1 MRRFNKLLKSGT
13 SLMLVFAMLLGMCST
28 AIAVGETK
36 STENSYVAL
45 GDFVTEDALA
55 AFAEGTVVY
64 GGFKRIVDLY
74 NDDLNANLE
83 AIKAADVIALG
94 IGNADINIYA
104 VNNILGAIGADAVG
118 FDSAICD
125 DEWKNLDTALEN
137 CDALT
142 RNIALQLYDK
152 LEPVVSEKLSDNA
165 MIETV
170 LDVLVYTAVSFVVN
184 YSAVLEEVATVNP
197 DATVMIVGLVNMMNG
212 MKVNFNGQ
220 ELDLGLYIGYVMEA
234 LNGYLAAVPTMMQMN
249 GEYEGVTFLYA
260 EASDAEVEYV
270 KPALNYELRDR
281 IIDAVNEFVF
291 PALWER
297 ISIPEQVNGI
307 TVDITLSETVTV
319 DMVNNYDNLTDA
331 GEIIPCAIYLAF
343 ESAIINAD
351 EPTLLSLDMEGG
363 IDGVLSG
370 LNLDI
375 DMSTLADDVMAAVLA
390 YYEAWQWMDAEAE
403 DSITEACYNFMLG
416 KVEEMVKEQQVED
429 MTIAEAYLEL
439 LNTVIAEI
447 NDQGEEF
454 GIVAEEIPALDW
466 NVLWNSL
473 ISEEY
478 ATEARTL
485 FETLMADAKE
495 TLGEI
500 AWEIALETLVEENLD
515 EAVATAQ
522 QELYEE
528 AMLELDAV
536 VEEALNEAVDEI
548 LAEEYD
554 MTRQEAEQVEGLID
568 SIIEQLIA
576 EGLVEE
582 VEAEYEASVRAE
594 IYDNEENVKKLTEEV
609 EKAILDEANNSEEF
623 AAAVAEEVEKQWNAL
638 WNTAWDEALCELYTT
653 VNEKYNE
660 GVALLD
666 ENKANL
672 PLALLKIAD
681 QFVTLPTEP
690 VNVKAWVLEM
700 REELEKQKDTMD
712 ALVNAWANEV
722 AAELIIEKIDEVLPE
737 VFAGDDMN
745 SLLYLLGRL
754 LVGDGLGRYITP
766 DGSDAI
772 YYAMVAA
779 YGDGEDD
786 TQNTVQNEISNK
798 VEKLIDL
805 VLQYGPKAMNKVG
818 AIEKLRHALDVMV
831 EKLDDRGGA
840 QVDKAVNEI
849 ESILDEIEAIA
860 NGETDKTA
868 EDLVNAYI
876 NLDATIEELRAL
888 INGEEIDEESEGAIR
903 EFIDAAAHGGYEIDY
918 KSHYVAVGD
927 DSVEGYAGLLAAEL
941 GLSGDY
947 DTVVSENVAAS
958 IENLD
963 AEVIEKADLITVGFS
978 GNTFLQY
985 MAAQMNARMN
995 NEQPDEMD
1003 WATYVGDAGV
1013 KYVEKALNEIQAV
1026 LAKDL
1031 HTGFGEYYLDEVL
1044 MLAVESYA
1052 YAAADYALNYPVLLE
1067 EIRAI
1072 NPDALIVCV
1081 GMNNSAANIELNLT
1095 TGYEEFAL
1103 GQYIGYVIAAV
1114 NGEAKAYAML
1124 NENVA
1129 YVHAPDVAIEAG
1141 DENPYATLWALLGG
1155 IMDEFAALTTTD
1167 EGKEYI
1173 KTKIYDALNI
1183 THGLRLGDIN
1193 FDEEVDLVDLD
1204 MLYEYLIGRLE
1215 LTGEQLYVADVDGV
1229 DGVTPADLTILYDY
1243 LIGRNTILA

>member
-28 AIAVGETK
+28 AIAVGETE

-55 AFAEGTVVY
+55 DFKDGTVLG
-64 GGFKRIVDLY
+64 GGFMRVADLY
-74 NDDLNANLE
+74 DELVANQS
-83 AIKAADVIALG
+83 AIADADVIALG

-152 LEPVVSEKLSDNA
+152 LEPVVREKLSDQE

-184 YSAVLEEVATVNP
+184 YSAVLEEVATVNE
-197 DATVMIVGLVNMMNG
+197 DATVMIVGLVNMLDG
-212 MKVNFNGQ
+212 MAINFNGQ
-220 ELDLGLYIGYVMEA
+220 ELELGKYFGYVMEA

-249 GEYEGVTFLYA
+249 GEYENVAFLYA
-260 EASDAEVEYV
+260 DASDAEVEYV
-270 KPALNYELRDR
+270 KPVLNYELRER

-351 EPTLLSLDMEGG
+351 EPALLSLDMEGG

-416 KVEEMVKEQQVED
+416 KVEEMVQDQQVEG

-439 LNTVIAEI
+439 LNTVRAEI
-447 NDQGEEF
+447 SAEGEDF
-454 GIVAEEIPALDW
+454 GIALEEISALDW
-466 NVLWNSL
+466 AVLWGSL
-473 ISEEY
+473 IAENYE
-478 ATEARTL
+478 TEAREL
-485 FETLMADAKE
+485 FEELMADAKE
-495 TLGEI
+495 ALGEI
-500 AWEIALETLVEENLD
+500 AWEIGLETLLDEKLD
-515 EAVATAQ
+515 EAVEAAK
-522 QELYEE
+522 QELYDE
-528 AMLELDAV
+528 AMLKMDATI
-536 VEEALNEAVDEI
+536 DEK
-548 LAEEYD
+548 LAEEGL
-554 MTRQEAEQVEGLID
+554 TREW
-568 SIIEQLIA
+568 
-576 EGLVEE
+576 VEE
-582 VEAEYEASVRAE
+582 NNPELIEEMEAEYEETVLAE
-594 IYDNEENVKKLTEEV
+594 IEENEEQITEEV
-609 EKAILDEANNSEEF
+609 KNIILDEAENSEEF
-623 AAAVAEEVEKQWNAL
+623 ANAVTEEVEKQWNTL

-672 PLALLKIAD
+672 PLALLDIAD

-690 VNVKAWVLEM
+690 VDVNKWVIDMRAELTEEKADIEDMVDAWVN
-700 REELEKQKDTMD
+700 D
-712 ALVNAWANEV
+712 V
-722 AAELIIEKIDEVLPE
+722 AAELIVEKIDEVLPE
-737 VFAGDDMN
+737 AFADDGIQ

-754 LVGDGLGRYITP
+754 LVGDGLGRYITEN
-766 DGSDAI
+766 GSDAI
-772 YYAMVAA
+772 CDAMVVA
-779 YGDGEDD
+779 YGD
-786 TQNTVQNEISNK
+786 NVTVQDEIIGK

-805 VLQYGPKAMNKVG
+805 VLQYGPQAMNKVG
-818 AIEKLRHALDVMV
+818 AIEKLRSALDVMV
-831 EKLDDRGGA
+831 EKLDGRGGSK
-840 QVDKAVNEI
+840 VDKVVSEI

-860 NGETDKTA
+860 NGESDKTA

-876 NLDATIEELRAL
+876 KLDATIEELRAL
-888 INGEEIDEESEGAIR
+888 IQGDKIPEGSEGAIR
-903 EFIDAAAHGGYEIDY
+903 EFIDAAAHGDYEINY
-918 KSHYVAVGD
+918 QSYYVAVGD
-927 DSVEGYAGLLAAEL
+927 DSAEGYAELLAAEL
-941 GLSGDY
+941 GLNNDFG
-947 DTVVSENVAAS
+947 TVVSDSVAAS

-985 MAAQMNARMN
+985 MAAQMNARLDG
-995 NEQPDEMD
+995 EDVEEMD
-1003 WATYVGDAGV
+1003 WSVYVGNKGAE
-1013 KYVEKALNEIQAV
+1013 YVEKALNEIQEI

-1031 HTGFGEYYLDEVL
+1031 HKKVLNYGYLDELL

-1052 YAAADYALNYPVLLE
+1052 YAAADYAFNYPVLME
-1067 EIRAI
+1067 EIREI
-1072 NPDALIVCV
+1072 NPDALIVSV
-1081 GMNNSAANIELNLT
+1081 GMSNSVADIELDLSGIT
-1095 TGYEEFAL
+1095 EIEGYEFDL
-1103 GQYIGYVIAAV
+1103 GEYIEYLVTAV

-1129 YVHAPDVAIEAG
+1129 YVHAPDVDIVA
-1141 DENPYATLWALLGG
+1141 DEDDYDDVLVFIGQIASEDG
-1155 IMDEFAALTTTD
+1155 FADLIASE
-1167 EGKEYI
+1167 EGNEYI
-1173 KTKIYDALNI
+1173 KDQIYEALNI
-1183 THGLRLGDIN
+1183 THGLRLGD
-1193 FDEEVDLVDLD
+1193 VDLD
-1204 MLYEYLIGRLE
+1204 GDVDWADLAMMYDHTMQWYE
-1215 LTGEQLYVADVDGV
+1215 LTGEQLYVANLDGDPEVTFVDV
-1229 DGVTPADLTILYDY
+1229 AILYDY
-1243 LIGRNTILA
+1243 LMEWNTILD